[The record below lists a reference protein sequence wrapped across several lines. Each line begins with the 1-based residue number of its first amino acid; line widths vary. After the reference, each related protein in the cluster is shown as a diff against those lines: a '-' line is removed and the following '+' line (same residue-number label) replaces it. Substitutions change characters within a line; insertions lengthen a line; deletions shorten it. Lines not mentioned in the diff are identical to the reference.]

1 MDQDEINN
9 LLETFKASLDSI
21 FQEKLESETW
31 REKLKGFSAKVN
43 IAIVAKE
50 GVKIEN
56 IYVHI
61 IAQGTNISVTPGK
74 IDDAEFELA
83 ASFETF
89 FNIATGSAN
98 SILELLKGKLKV
110 KEMLKN
116 MKKVL
121 FLNKLMVLEKK

>member
-1 MDQDEINN
+1 MDEDEITN
-9 LLETFKASLDSI
+9 LVETFKASLDSI
-21 FQEKLESETW
+21 FQEKLESKPW
-31 REKLKGFSAKVN
+31 QEKLQGFSARVN

-50 GVKIEN
+50 GIKIEN

-61 IAQGTNISVTPGK
+61 IANGLDISVTPGK
-74 IDDAEFELA
+74 LDDAEFELA

-89 FNIATGSAN
+89 FNIATGDAN

-110 KEMLKN
+110 KNMLKN

-121 FLNKLMVLEKK
+121 FLNKLLVLEKK